1 MNVCLGLLLNVTS
14 FMYKLIKWTISLVLI
29 NFSWTKY
36 ATWQSGQAKFMLL
49 IKSWHRK
56 ISSLCTTHSHTLT
69 HTHTHPHP
77 PTHPQTQS
85 KLMFIASCAM
95 SIGQFPFIKS
105 DRVMESPK
113 ATGIYH
119 PLRPL
124 TSTVPTLP
132 TPTAHCPNSCAHC
145 LAPTQATATTLYLS
159 LYLSVFLCLYCGY
172 QIPWP
177 ADCTNSPKLQLAFR
191 VECVFQFS
199 LFVVSLCMHFPLPID
214 SHPIHPVPCAI

>member
-1 MNVCLGLLLNVTS
+1 MNVYKYLPWTFAQCQRILSSLAVRARVRVTGKVTS

-36 ATWQSGQAKFMLL
+36 STWQRGQAKFMLL

-56 ISSLCTTHSHTLT
+56 ISSLSTTHSQTHRLP
-69 HTHTHPHP
+69 HTHTH
-77 PTHPQTQS
+77 S
-85 KLMFIASCAM
+85 ILMFIASCSL

-105 DRVMESPK
+105 GGEMESAK

-132 TPTAHCPNSCAHC
+132 TPTAHRPTSYVRLHKQQLYIFLYICSCV
-145 LAPTQATATTLYLS
+145 L
-159 LYLSVFLCLYCGY
+159 
-172 QIPWP
+172 
-177 ADCTNSPKLQLAFR
+177 
-191 VECVFQFS
+191 
-199 LFVVSLCMHFPLPID
+199 
-214 SHPIHPVPCAI
+214 